1 MDEKDDFG
9 MDPSD
14 TDIRDDDND
23 ITTTKN
29 HSENNSNGEELYME
43 PSKHQDTCVKCEV
56 NFSTLDPTAGH
67 GCVGPLSY
75 CKSCF
80 LLNKDKDCVLRQ
92 NQLGEDSEMPST
104 S

>member
-1 MDEKDDFG
+1 MK
-9 MDPSD
+9 
-14 TDIRDDDND
+14 
-23 ITTTKN
+23 TTMIIQQQKIIQKTTVMVKN
-29 HSENNSNGEELYME
+29 Y
-43 PSKHQDTCVKCEV
+43 KHQDTCVKCEV

-104 S
+104 I